1 MRIFHGQFLPSPP
14 SPSWCAHQEYYLSH
28 LYGKTHTFLRHSII
42 VTVRKASRSE
52 IILQNSLSQMTS
64 EHFEWLS
71 REIHHGRSIIRN
83 YMKSKFK
90 T

>member
-14 SPSWCAHQEYYLSH
+14 PQVGVLIKNITYPICMEKRTHFCA
-28 LYGKTHTFLRHSII
+28 SII

-64 EHFEWLS
+64 EHFEWLLEKYTTVEVLS
-71 REIHHGRSIIRN
+71 GII
-83 YMKSKFK
+83 
-90 T
+90 